1 MGYKDLDNIDKRIL
15 IEMYKD
21 GTKNPFQLSTK
32 IKKDNGNFMSH
43 VAIGR
48 RIRKLKEENILKIQ
62 GNINFSTLKL
72 KVAIFFVEFKDYNF
86 SLEFLEKH
94 TNCPRIFFISKMTGE
109 FHLLL
114 GIIGK
119 NLKDLNGFINS
130 CFLTD
135 SDPIKKSSIIFSSEN
150 IKPNFISINLFD
162 RNLIN
167 SNCEKKC
174 SNCVSHQKE
183 LCNGCF
189 FFN

>member
-15 IEMYKD
+15 IEIHKD
-21 GTKNPFQLSTK
+21 GTQNPFQLSTK

-72 KVAIFFVEFKDYNF
+72 KVAFFFVEFKDYNF

-94 TNCPRIFFISKMTGE
+94 TNCPRIFLISKLTGE

-130 CFLTD
+130 CFLTN
-135 SDPIKKSSIIFSSEN
+135 SDAIKESSIIFSSEN
-150 IKPNFISINLFD
+150 IKPNFNPVNLFD
-162 RNLIN
+162 RNLVN

-174 SNCVSHQKE
+174 SDCVSLRKE
-183 LCNGCF
+183 LCKGCVF
-189 FFN
+189 F